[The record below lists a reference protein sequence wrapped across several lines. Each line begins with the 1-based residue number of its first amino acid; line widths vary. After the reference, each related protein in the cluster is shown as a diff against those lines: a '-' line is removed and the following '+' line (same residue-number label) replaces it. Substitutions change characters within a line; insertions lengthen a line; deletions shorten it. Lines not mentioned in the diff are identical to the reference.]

1 MQINKENILKSIE
14 SFIGADNELAIKEA
28 EHQIKVFEVV
38 FQKEI
43 ENFQEKG
50 EEDEKNLNPENE
62 QENILILKAIQAFKK
77 EQGDRINKKK
87 EEEKSNI
94 KLKKE
99 ILENFQILINSKE
112 ELGHLARGI
121 KEIRTNWNKIGTIS
135 TNEDH
140 KLQQKFSK
148 LNESFNYNFNIYK
161 ELKENDLKRNF
172 SLKNQI
178 IHELKNLSEYKDFS
192 KLQIELKILQN
203 NWEEIGPTFKEHWED
218 LKKKYWSEVH
228 IIQKRI
234 NEFYSNLKT
243 NLKDNLEN
251 KKKLIEKVKE
261 LSSQQTNNSKE
272 WDLLAN
278 QLKKCQAEWKKIGPV
293 QKKEND
299 KIWKEFR
306 SYFDMFFDKRN
317 EFLKIE
323 KDNNKEN
330 YDSKLELIETAKKY
344 VENIKNDSNP
354 LLIKKLQEKWKG
366 IGNAGRFAEQ
376 KLWKKFRAQCD
387 LFFETKKQ
395 NRNSIFSAEKENLK
409 TKNSLI
415 IEFKKS
421 GKSSFLDLMN
431 FIDEFQK
438 TGEVPRKKSEEIIKG
453 FENLINQIII
463 DNNFTKEEKH
473 KITRAI
479 KSSLLSN
486 SSNPETTFINEK
498 NRINKL
504 INTTLKE
511 TTQLENN
518 LGFFSNAK
526 GKMLEDFQSKI
537 EKNKVKISD
546 WRDELKK
553 LSEVYHKN

>member
-77 EQGDRINKKK
+77 EQGDRKNKKK

-135 TNEDH
+135 PNEDH

-178 IHELKNLSEYKDFS
+178 IHELKNLSELKDYN

-203 NWEEIGPTFKEHWED
+203 KWEEVGPTFKEHWED

-293 QKKEND
+293 PKKEND

-306 SYFDMFFDKRN
+306 SYFDVFFDKRN

-395 NRNSIFSAEKENLK
+395 NRNSIISAEKENLK

-463 DNNFTKEEKH
+463 NNNFTKEEKH

>member
-28 EHQIKVFEVV
+28 EHQVKIFEAV
-38 FQKEI
+38 FQKEV
-43 ENFQEKG
+43 EKFQEKG
-50 EEDEKNLNPENE
+50 EENEKNLNPKNE
-62 QENILILKAIQAFKK
+62 EENILILKSIEAFKK
-77 EQGDRINKKK
+77 AQKDKKNKKKK
-87 EEEKSNI
+87 EEKRNI

-99 ILENFQILINSKE
+99 ILENFKLLINNKE

-121 KEIRTNWNKIGTIS
+121 KEIRTNWNEIGSIS

-140 KLQQKFSK
+140 KLQKEFSK

-178 IHELKNLSEYKDFS
+178 IHELKNLNELKDYN
-192 KLQIELKILQN
+192 KLQIELKLLQN
-203 NWEEIGPTFKEHWED
+203 KWEEIGPTFKEHWEE

-234 NEFYSNLKT
+234 NEFYSKLKINLKE
-243 NLKDNLEN
+243 NLEN

-261 LSSQQTNNSKE
+261 LSSQKTNNSKE

-278 QLKKCQAEWKKIGPV
+278 QLKKCQAEWKNIGPV
-293 QKKEND
+293 PKKEND
-299 KIWKEFR
+299 KIWIEFR
-306 SYFDMFFDKRN
+306 SYFDVFFDKRN

-330 YDSKLELIETAKKY
+330 YDFKLELIETAKKY

-395 NRNSIFSAEKENLK
+395 NRNSIISAENENFK
-409 TKNSLI
+409 TKKSLI

-421 GKSSFLDLMN
+421 KKSSFSELMD
-431 FIDEFQK
+431 FITEFQK
-438 TGEVPRKKSEEIIKG
+438 IGEVPRKKSEETIKG
-453 FENLINQIII
+453 FENLIHNIINN
-463 DNNFTKEEKH
+463 NNFTSEEKH

-486 SSNPETTFINEK
+486 SSDPETTFINEK

-526 GKMLEDFQSKI
+526 GKMLDDFQSKI
-537 EKNKVKISD
+537 DKNKIKISD